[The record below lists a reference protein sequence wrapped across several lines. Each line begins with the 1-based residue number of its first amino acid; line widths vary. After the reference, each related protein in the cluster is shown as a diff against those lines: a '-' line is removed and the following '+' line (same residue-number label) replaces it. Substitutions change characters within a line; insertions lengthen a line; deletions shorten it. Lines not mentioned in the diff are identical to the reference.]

1 MSYDVRNGT
10 VTNGGLV
17 QTSTTAGDMP
27 ASVMETFAFSGE
39 RKSMSVYAP
48 LVKVDMEKREVYG
61 YAAIEEPDESGEIMD
76 YVTSKPYF
84 GKWSDSARS
93 RSGGKSLGNVRE
105 MHNPVA
111 AGKIIHLEFDDQSK
125 GIYIG
130 AKISDDAVWS
140 KVLDGVYTGFSVGGD
155 YVRKWHDVQFNKM
168 RYTAK
173 PYEISIVDAPCI
185 PGAVF
190 DVVKADGMTEKRAF
204 APGAGKNLVK
214 LDAMLAESENAVSE
228 EPMPENPEGDATE
241 SVIVMPEKDLPMQIN
256 PDNPPDGEAL
266 MGRHFGVD
274 EISVP
279 EVTPEPAAA
288 NPVPQDEVFKSKIHV
303 KPRERRMVKVRQPR
317 MVKVV

>member
-1 MSYDVRNGT
+1 MAYDVRNGT

-27 ASVMETFAFSGE
+27 ASVVETFAFSGD

-48 LVKVDMEKREVYG
+48 LVKVDVEKREVYG

-76 YVTSKPYF
+76 YASSKPYF
-84 GKWSDSARS
+84 SKWSDGART

-111 AGKIIHLEFDDQSK
+111 AGKVVHLEFDDRGK
-125 GIYIG
+125 GFYIG
-130 AKISDDAVWS
+130 AKVSDEGVWR

-155 YVRKWHDVQFNKM
+155 YVRKWHDTQFGKI

-190 DVVKADGMTEKRAF
+190 EVVKADGMTEKRAF
-204 APGAGKNLVK
+204 VPGTGNDLVK
-214 LDAMLAESENAVSE
+214 FEAAMVESENPVTE
-228 EPMPENPEGDATE
+228 EPMPENPEGDASET
-241 SVIVMPEKDLPMQIN
+241 VVVMPEKDLPMQIN
-256 PDNPPDGEAL
+256 PDNPPDGETL
-266 MGRHFGVD
+266 MARHFGV
-274 EISVP
+274 EEVSVAD
-279 EVTPEPAAA
+279 VEPMPTEA
-288 NPVPQDEVFKSKIHV
+288 NPVPQDQVFKSKIPV
-303 KPRERRMVKVRQPR
+303 KPRERRVVKVRQPR
-317 MVKVV
+317 MVKVK